1 MVNVITDISIEQFEL
16 LLSKA
21 KTEHKGIICKFGASW
36 CAPCRNIKRM
46 WESTIQ
52 YLQSNWFIIDL
63 DVDESSELY
72 LRFKRYRRV
81 QGIPAIMV
89 WYPLERDTWYVPDDA
104 ILNGIQEDVKEFLDR
119 QSRKQ
124 LTDLKA

>member
-1 MVNVITDISIEQFEL
+1 MVVVITDINIEQFEM

-21 KTEHKGIICKFGASW
+21 KTERKGVICKFGASW
-36 CAPCRNIKRM
+36 CAPCRNIRRV

-63 DVDESSELY
+63 DIDESSDLY
-72 LRFKRYRRV
+72 FRFKRYRRV

-124 LTDLKA
+124 LTDVKA